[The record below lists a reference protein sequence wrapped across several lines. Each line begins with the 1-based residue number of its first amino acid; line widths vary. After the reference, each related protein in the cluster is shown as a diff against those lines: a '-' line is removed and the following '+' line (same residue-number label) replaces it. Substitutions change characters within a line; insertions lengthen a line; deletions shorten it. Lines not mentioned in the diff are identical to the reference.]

1 LSDRYRAITE
11 AGGRIVCIS
20 VDSPLR
26 NAALIAKLKVPFP
39 ILSDP
44 DRSVAIEPYGVADP
58 KDERNIARPAIF
70 VVAPDGEIVYSSVS
84 RDFADRTSEEA
95 AVVSLIEL
103 GLSPTTAERFEIGPA
118 EPGPYAMKVEN
129 MEPYYRGAMF
139 AVRALRGRHP
149 GIADDAND
157 YIAQMKRYVEL
168 SKALRE
174 DG

>member
-1 LSDRYRAITE
+1 MSDRYEAITG

-26 NAALIAKLKVPFP
+26 NAALIEKLRLPFP

-44 DRSVAIEPYGVADP
+44 DRSGAIEPYGVADP
-58 KDERNIARPAIF
+58 KDERNIARPAVF
-70 VVAPDGEIVYSSVS
+70 VVAPDREIVYSAVS
-84 RDFADRTSEEA
+84 RDFADRTSEAA
-95 AVVSLIEL
+95 AVASLIEL
-103 GLSPTTAERFEIGPA
+103 GLPPVTPEDFAIGPA
-118 EPGPYAMKVEN
+118 EPGPNAMKVEN

-149 GIADDAND
+149 GIADDATD

>member
-1 LSDRYRAITE
+1 MSDRYETITG

-20 VDSPLR
+20 IDSPLR
-26 NAALIAKLKVPFP
+26 NAALIHKLKVPFP

-44 DRSVAIEPYGVADP
+44 DRSGAIEPYGVADL
-58 KDERNIARPAIF
+58 KDERNIARPALF
-70 VVAPDGEIVYSSVS
+70 VVAPDREVVHGAVS

-95 AVVSLIEL
+95 AVASLIEL
-103 GLSPTTAERFEIGPA
+103 GLPPTTPEEFEVGPA
-118 EPGPYAMKVEN
+118 EPGPHAMKIEN

-149 GIADDAND
+149 EVADDAND
-157 YIAQMKRYVEL
+157 YIAQMNRYVEL

>member
-1 LSDRYRAITE
+1 MSDRYGTITE
-11 AGGRIVCIS
+11 AGGRIVSIS

-26 NAALIAKLKVPFP
+26 NAALIKKLQLPFP

-44 DRSVAIEPYGVADP
+44 DRSGAIEPYGVADP
-58 KDERNIARPAIF
+58 SDDRNIARPAIF
-70 VVAPDGEIVYSSVS
+70 VVAPDHEIVYSSVS
-84 RDFADRTSEEA
+84 RDYADRISEEA
-95 AVVSLIEL
+95 AVASLIEL
-103 GLSPTTAERFEIGPA
+103 GLPRTTPEEFEVGPA
-118 EPGPYAMKVEN
+118 EPGPHAMKVET

-157 YIAQMKRYVEL
+157 YIAQMNRYVEL
-168 SKALRE
+168 SKRLRQ

>member
-1 LSDRYRAITE
+1 MSDRYETITE

-26 NAALIAKLKVPFP
+26 NAALIEKLKLPFP

-44 DRSVAIEPYGVADP
+44 DRTGAIEPYGVADP

-70 VVAPDGEIVYSSVS
+70 VVAPDREVVYSAVS

-95 AVVSLIEL
+95 AIASLIEL
-103 GLSPTTAERFEIGPA
+103 GLPPTTPEEFEVGPA
-118 EPGPYAMKVEN
+118 EPGPYAMKVEA
-129 MEPYYRGAMF
+129 MEPYFRGAMF

-149 GIADDAND
+149 GIADDATD
-157 YIAQMKRYVEL
+157 YVAQMKRYVEL

-174 DG
+174 DD

>member
-1 LSDRYRAITE
+1 MSDRYETITG

-26 NAALIAKLKVPFP
+26 NAALIVKLRVPFP

-44 DRSVAIEPYGVADP
+44 DRSGAIEPYGVADP
-58 KDERNIARPAIF
+58 KDKRNIARPAMF
-70 VVAPDGEIVYSSVS
+70 VVAPDREVVYSAVS

-95 AVVSLIEL
+95 AVASLIEL
-103 GLSPTTAERFEIGPA
+103 GLPPTTPEEFQVGPG
-118 EPGPYAMKVEN
+118 EPGPYAVKIED

-149 GIADDAND
+149 EIADDAND
-157 YIAQMKRYVEL
+157 YIAQMNRYGEL
-168 SKALRE
+168 SKALRGE
-174 DG
+174 G

>member
-1 LSDRYRAITE
+1 MSDRYETITG
-11 AGGRIVCIS
+11 AGGRIVCVS

-26 NAALIAKLKVPFP
+26 NAALIEKLKVTFP

-44 DRSVAIEPYGVADP
+44 DRSGAIEPYGVADP
-58 KDERNIARPAIF
+58 KDERNIARPAMF
-70 VVAPDGEIVYSSVS
+70 VVAPDREVVYNAVS
-84 RDFADRTSEEA
+84 RDYADRTSEVA
-95 AVVSLIEL
+95 AVASLIEL
-103 GLSPTTAERFEIGPA
+103 GLPPTTPEELKVGPT

-149 GIADDAND
+149 EIADDATA
-157 YIAQMKRYVEL
+157 YSAQMKRYVEL

-174 DG
+174 NG

>member
-1 LSDRYRAITE
+1 MSDRYETITG

-20 VDSPLR
+20 VDSSFR
-26 NAALIAKLKVPFP
+26 NAALIDKLKVPFP

-44 DRSVAIEPYGVADP
+44 DRSGAIAPYGVADP
-58 KDERNIARPAIF
+58 RDERNIARPAMF
-70 VVAPDGEIVYSSVS
+70 VVAPDREVMWSAVS

-95 AVVSLIEL
+95 AVISLIEL
-103 GLSPTTAERFEIGPA
+103 RLPPTTPEEFEVGPG
-118 EPGPYAMKVEN
+118 EPGPYAMEVET

-149 GIADDAND
+149 EIADDAND
-157 YIAQMKRYVEL
+157 YIAQMNRYVEL
-168 SKALRE
+168 SKKLRG

>member
-1 LSDRYRAITE
+1 LIE
-11 AGGRIVCIS
+11 K
-20 VDSPLR
+20 LR
-26 NAALIAKLKVPFP
+26 VPFP

-44 DRSVAIEPYGVADP
+44 HRSGAIEPYGVADP
-58 KDERNIARPAIF
+58 KDERNIARPAMF
-70 VVAPDGEIVYSSVS
+70 VVTPDGEIVYSAVS

-95 AVVSLIEL
+95 AVVGLVEL
-103 GLSPTTAERFEIGPA
+103 GLPPTTPEEFEIGPA
-118 EPGPYAMKVEN
+118 EPGPYAMKIEN

-149 GIADDAND
+149 DIADDATD
-157 YIAQMKRYVEL
+157 YVAQMKRYVEL

>member
-1 LSDRYRAITE
+1 MSDRYETITG

-26 NAALIAKLKVPFP
+26 NAALIDKLKVPFP

-44 DRSVAIEPYGVADP
+44 DHRGAIEPYGVADP
-58 KDERNIARPAIF
+58 SDDRNIARPAIF
-70 VVAPDGEIVYSSVS
+70 VVAPDREVVYSAVS

-95 AVVSLIEL
+95 AVASLIEL
-103 GLSPTTAERFEIGPA
+103 GLPRTTPEKLEIGPA
-118 EPGPYAMKVEN
+118 EPGPHAMKVET

-149 GIADDAND
+149 GIADDAGD
-157 YIAQMKRYVEL
+157 YIAQMNRYVEL

-174 DG
+174 GG

>member
-1 LSDRYRAITE
+1 MSDRYQTITG

-26 NAALIAKLKVPFP
+26 NAALIEKLRVPFP

-44 DRSVAIEPYGVADP
+44 HRSGAIEPYGVADP
-58 KDERNIARPAIF
+58 KDERNIARPAMF
-70 VVAPDGEIVYSSVS
+70 VVTPDGEIVYSAVS

-95 AVVSLIEL
+95 AVVGLVEL
-103 GLSPTTAERFEIGPA
+103 GLPPTTPEEFEIGPA
-118 EPGPYAMKVEN
+118 EPGPYAMKIET

-149 GIADDAND
+149 DIADDATD
-157 YIAQMKRYVEL
+157 YVAQMKRYVEL